1 MSEQSESTELVQ
13 PANPSVT
20 LSIDDWKNVLAA
32 MEVGIKTIG
41 YTAFVSGGQLME
53 SIQQQLNEQMKQ

>member
-1 MSEQSESTELVQ
+1 MSEQSESTEPIQ

-32 MEVGIKTIG
+32 IEVGIKAIG